1 MKSNLREALKQ
12 FHELPKSGQDSL
24 LRDLYK
30 LTTANALLIENRLL
44 GQADFSDL
52 VAKMERETIGKVY
65 RRGDPGMIDGRK
77 VNAIISAAK
86 KARADYTVLM
96 QLEKLAYRGFTEF
109 LHEFG
114 GGPDNYDDMGPA
126 HLMAYLQLA
135 KDNLDADDSTDIFE
149 AVRAYISKKDNMIQ
163 DYNFDAFESVTG
175 IKCY

>member
-1 MKSNLREALKQ
+1 MKSNFRQAVKV
-12 FHELPKSGQDSL
+12 FHELPRTGQDSL
-24 LRDLYK
+24 LRDLHR

-96 QLEKLAYRGFTEF
+96 QLEQLAYRGFTEF

-126 HLMAYLQLA
+126 HLAAYLQLV
-135 KDNLDADDSTDIFE
+135 KDNFEPAEAADIFE
-149 AVRAYISKKDNMIQ
+149 TTRQYLYKKDNMIQ

-175 IKCY
+175 MKCY